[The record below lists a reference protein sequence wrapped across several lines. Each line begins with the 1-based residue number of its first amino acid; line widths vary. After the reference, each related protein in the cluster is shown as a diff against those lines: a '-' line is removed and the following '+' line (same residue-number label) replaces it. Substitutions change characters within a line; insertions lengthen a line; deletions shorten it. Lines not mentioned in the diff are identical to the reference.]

1 MQCARGKY
9 YMLNCNDGRQRPM
22 FEIHPRSAAFPL
34 PMALVIEEVAAS
46 LISHQA
52 CHQVQLQALL
62 YPGSAESSLTATLD
76 Y

>member
-1 MQCARGKY
+1 MQYARGKY

-46 LISHQA
+46 LISH
-52 CHQVQLQALL
+52 
-62 YPGSAESSLTATLD
+62 
-76 Y
+76 

>member
-22 FEIHPRSAAFPL
+22 FEIHPRSAAFLLLMKKL
-34 PMALVIEEVAAS
+34 PHLSYLTKLAIKRS
-46 LISHQA
+46 SKPYCIQ
-52 CHQVQLQALL
+52 
-62 YPGSAESSLTATLD
+62 GSAESSLTATLD